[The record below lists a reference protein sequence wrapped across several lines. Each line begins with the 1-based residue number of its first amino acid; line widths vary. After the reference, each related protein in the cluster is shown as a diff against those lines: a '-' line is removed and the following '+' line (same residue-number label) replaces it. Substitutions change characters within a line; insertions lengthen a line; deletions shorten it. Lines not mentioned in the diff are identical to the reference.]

1 MTSRAETSGA
11 DTARER
17 RMPPV
22 ELLMYLQQLTKSAA
36 TPPVM
41 LVLRLNRSD
50 QLRAL
55 AQDPDSTGVL
65 REVVRRIEE
74 KLRPRDRY
82 CLAAIDELWIVLA
95 ELQTEAVAKLAA
107 AALRDALGL
116 PVSVEHKGRPLHTVQ
131 LRPAIGLASP
141 SDRSGNAMALL
152 QAASDACASAHT
164 AEDRI
169 EAAKAGAD
177 QELANRARI
186 EVDLRR
192 ALFANE
198 LEVHFQPQVRLADRR
213 CVGVEALIRWPR
225 PAGQQPVAPAL
236 IASIC
241 EERGMMPQLTHFVL
255 NTSLR
260 TMMLWQARGLQLGVA
275 INLSALTLA
284 DPSFPDA
291 VAQACATWGISPQRL
306 TLELTEGSIIQNE
319 RVAIA
324 FMHRLRELGCE
335 LSIDDFGTGYSSF
348 AYLRQLPVN
357 ELKIDRLFV
366 RNLATD
372 VGDQRIVQA
381 LVDLSRG
388 FKLRSLAEGAELP
401 ETVAALQRAGCDYVQ
416 GYFFSRPQ
424 PADALT
430 EWVQSFHASSA
441 EQPVSA

>member
-1 MTSRAETSGA
+1 
-11 DTARER
+11 
-17 RMPPV
+17 
-22 ELLMYLQQLTKSAA
+22 
-36 TPPVM
+36 
-41 LVLRLNRSD
+41 
-50 QLRAL
+50 
-55 AQDPDSTGVL
+55 
-65 REVVRRIEE
+65 
-74 KLRPRDRY
+74 
-82 CLAAIDELWIVLA
+82 
-95 ELQTEAVAKLAA
+95 
-107 AALRDALGL
+107 
-116 PVSVEHKGRPLHTVQ
+116 
-131 LRPAIGLASP
+131 
-141 SDRSGNAMALL
+141 
-152 QAASDACASAHT
+152 
-164 AEDRI
+164 
-169 EAAKAGAD
+169 
-177 QELANRARI
+177 
-186 EVDLRR
+186 
-192 ALFANE
+192 
-198 LEVHFQPQVRLADRR
+198 
-213 CVGVEALIRWPR
+213 
-225 PAGQQPVAPAL
+225 
-236 IASIC
+236 
-241 EERGMMPQLTHFVL
+241 MMPQLTHFVL